1 METTFTVNQ
10 KIIDNYANVMVHYA
24 LNGGTGIKKGETV
37 WLVGQ
42 ECSKPLFMAISK
54 EIWKSGGNVIER
66 YIPDEIQ
73 RYGLNRTLLET
84 GSDEQ
89 LEFFPEAYWKGIV
102 DSVDHILFILA
113 SPNVH
118 ALQGIPS
125 SKISKM
131 NSAMAPFMEM
141 RAEKERQG
149 KLFWTLCLYGTES
162 AAEEAG
168 MTLKEYWDQIISA
181 CYLNDEDP
189 VATWR
194 KTQAEIDSFK
204 DKLTNLHIQ
213 KVHVVGEDV
222 DLHVL
227 LGNDRQWLGGSGKN
241 IPSFEIFTSP
251 DWRGT
256 EGWIKFNQPLYYS
269 GKRISGISLKFEK
282 GLVVQSSATEN
293 EEALKEMISQENAD
307 KVGEFSLTDGR
318 HSRITKFMANT
329 LYDENMGGP
338 FGNTHI
344 ALGNAYQ
351 DAFTGGLS
359 KPTAEEWE
367 AMGFNKCPKVHTDM
381 ISTANRTVT
390 ATLQDG
396 TEKIIYK
403 DGQFMLD

>member
-1 METTFTVNQ
+1 METTFTPSQ

-24 LNGGTGIKKGETV
+24 LNGGKGINKGETV

-42 ECSKPLFMAISK
+42 ECSKPLFLAISK
-54 EIWKSGGNVIER
+54 EIWKSGGNVIGR
-66 YIPDEIQ
+66 YLPDQTQ
-73 RYGLNRTLLET
+73 RYGLNRMLLES

-89 LEFFPEAYWKGIV
+89 LEFFPAAYWKGIV

-113 SPNVH
+113 SPDVH
-118 ALQGIPS
+118 SLQGIS
-125 SKISKM
+125 SAKISKM

-141 RAEKERQG
+141 RSEKERTG

-162 AAEEAG
+162 AAQEAG
-168 MTLKEYWDQIISA
+168 MSLEEYWNQIIGA

-194 KTQAEIDSFK
+194 KTQAEVDDYK
-204 DKLTNLHIQ
+204 EKLTNLNIE
-213 KVHVVGEDV
+213 KVHVVSDDI
-222 DLHVL
+222 DLHIL
-227 LGNDRQWLGGSGKN
+227 LGENRKWLGGSGKN

-256 EGWIKFNQPLYYS
+256 EGSIKFNQPLYYS
-269 GKRISGISLKFEK
+269 GKKISGISLKFEK
-282 GLVVQSSATEN
+282 GIVVESSATEN
-293 EEALKEMISQENAD
+293 EEALKEMIAQDNAN
-307 KVGEFSLTDGR
+307 KVGEFSLTDSR

-329 LYDENMGGP
+329 LYDENMGGT

-351 DAFTGGLS
+351 DAFDGDIS

-367 AMGFNKCPKVHTDM
+367 EMGFNKCPKVHTDM
-381 ISTANRTVT
+381 FSTVNRTVI
-390 ATLQDG
+390 ATLKDG
-396 TEKIIYK
+396 TERVIYK
-403 DGQFMLD
+403 DGQFLLD